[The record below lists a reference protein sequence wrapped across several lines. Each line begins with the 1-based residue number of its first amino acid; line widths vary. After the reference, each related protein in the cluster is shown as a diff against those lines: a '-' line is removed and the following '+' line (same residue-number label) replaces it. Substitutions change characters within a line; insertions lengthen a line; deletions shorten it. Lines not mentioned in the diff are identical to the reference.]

1 MTDLVI
7 LVGGKGKRLGKLTKT
22 IPKPLIKINK
32 KPFLDIL
39 LSKLISYEF
48 STIYLLCSFKKKLFF
63 TKYHRTILHK
73 SRIICI
79 DEGKQKDTGGAL
91 YKIRNKIKDNFFLIN
106 GDSFLDIDFNLISK
120 ISLNRAIGTIVT
132 TNNQNYKKNNK
143 INNLKIDNQGFI
155 ELSNNKT
162 KLMNGGIY
170 FFKKKIFDYV
180 SNKKSSLENDILDK
194 LIKRK
199 KIKGINSNNKFI
211 DIGSIKNLNLLKKNP
226 NIISQKAVFLDR
238 DGVINKLNPD
248 GYILD
253 FNQFKLLPGV
263 GNAINFLNKNGYLVI
278 IVTNQACVGKLIL
291 TEKKLHK
298 IHEKMKKKIFVNN
311 QGLINDIYYS
321 PYYKYSKNKKYRI
334 NLKDR
339 KPNPGMIIKAIK
351 KWNLRINDSFF
362 VGDSI
367 SDYNAAKK
375 IGLRFFYKDNGFFD
389 KQIKRIINK

>member
-7 LVGGKGKRLGKLTKT
+7 LVGGKGKRLGKLTKK
-22 IPKPLIKINK
+22 IPKPLIRINK

-39 LSKLISYEF
+39 LSKVISYEF
-48 STIYLLCSFKKKLFF
+48 NTIYLLCSYKKKIFF
-63 TKYHRTILHK
+63 EKYHKTLLHK

-91 YKIRNKIKDNFFLIN
+91 YKMRNIIKDNFFLIN

-132 TNNQNYKKNNK
+132 TNNKNYKGNSKM
-143 INNLKIDNQGFI
+143 NNLKIDNQGFI
-155 ELSNNKT
+155 KHSNNKT

-194 LIKRK
+194 LIKKK
-199 KIKGINSNNKFI
+199 KIKGLYSSNKFI
-211 DIGSIKNLNLLKKNP
+211 DIGSIKNLNLLKKYP

-248 GYILD
+248 GYILN
-253 FNQFKLLPGV
+253 FNQLKLLPGV
-263 GNAINFLNKNGYLVI
+263 GRAINYLNKNGYLVI
-278 IVTNQACVGKLIL
+278 VVTNQACVGKSLI
-291 TEKKLHK
+291 TEKKLNQ
-298 IHEKMKKKIFVNN
+298 IHEKMKKKIFENN
-311 QGLINDIYYS
+311 QGMINDIYYS
-321 PYYKYSKNKKYRI
+321 PYYKYSKNKKYKI
-334 NLKDR
+334 DLIDR
-339 KPNPGMIIKAIK
+339 KPNPGMILKAIM
-351 KWNLRINDSFF
+351 KWNLRIKDSFF
-362 VGDSI
+362 IGDSM

-375 IGLRFFYKDNGFFD
+375 IGLRFYYKNNELFN
-389 KQIKRIINK
+389 KQIKRIVGK

>member
-7 LVGGKGKRLGKLTKT
+7 LVGGRGKRLGKLTET

-48 STIYLLCSFKKKLFF
+48 NTIYLLCSYKKKLFF
-63 TKYHRTILHK
+63 KKYHRTILHK
-73 SRIICI
+73 SRVICI
-79 DEGKQKDTGGAL
+79 YEGKQKDTGGAL

-120 ISLNRAIGTIVT
+120 ISLNHAIGAIAT
-132 TNNQNYKKNNK
+132 TNNKNYKKNYK

-155 ELSNNKT
+155 EYSNNKT

-170 FFKKKIFDYV
+170 FFRKKIFDYV
-180 SNKKSSLENDILDK
+180 LNKKTSLENDILDE

-199 KIKGINSNNKFI
+199 KIKGIYSNNKFI
-211 DIGSIKNLNLLKKNP
+211 DIGSIKNLNSLKKNP
-226 NIISQKAVFLDR
+226 NFISQRAVFLDR
-238 DGVINKLNPD
+238 DGVINKLNPN
-248 GYILD
+248 GYILN

-263 GNAINFLNKNGYLVI
+263 GNAINFLNKNNYLVI
-278 IVTNQACVGKLIL
+278 VVTNQACVGKSII
-291 TEKKLHK
+291 TENKLHK
-298 IHEKMKKKIFVNN
+298 IHEKMKKKIFKNN

-334 NLKDR
+334 NSIDR
-339 KPNPGMIIKAIK
+339 KPNPGMILKAIK
-351 KWNLRINDSFF
+351 KWNLSINDSFF
-362 VGDSI
+362 IGDSI

-375 IGLRFFYKDNGFFD
+375 IGLRFYYKDKGFFD
-389 KQIKRIINK
+389 KQIKRIVDK

>member
-7 LVGGKGKRLGKLTKT
+7 LVGGRGKRLGKLTET

-48 STIYLLCSFKKKLFF
+48 NTIYLLCSYKKKLFF
-63 TKYHRTILHK
+63 KKYHRTILHK
-73 SRIICI
+73 SRVICI
-79 DEGKQKDTGGAL
+79 YEGKQKDTGGAL

-120 ISLNRAIGTIVT
+120 ISLNHAIGAIAT
-132 TNNQNYKKNNK
+132 TNNKNYKKNYK

-155 ELSNNKT
+155 EYSNNKT

-170 FFKKKIFDYV
+170 FFRKKIFDYV
-180 SNKKSSLENDILDK
+180 LNKKTSLENDILDE

-199 KIKGINSNNKFI
+199 KIKGIYSNNKFI

-226 NIISQKAVFLDR
+226 NFISQRAVFLDR

-248 GYILD
+248 GYILN

-263 GNAINFLNKNGYLVI
+263 GNAINFLNKNNYLVI
-278 IVTNQACVGKLIL
+278 VVTNQACVGKSII
-291 TEKKLHK
+291 TENKLHK
-298 IHEKMKKKIFVNN
+298 IHEKMKKKIFKNN

-334 NLKDR
+334 NSIDR
-339 KPNPGMIIKAIK
+339 KPNPGMILKAVK
-351 KWNLRINDSFF
+351 KWNLSINDSFF
-362 VGDSI
+362 IGDSI

-375 IGLRFFYKDNGFFD
+375 IGLRFYYKNNGLFD
-389 KQIKRIINK
+389 KQIKRIVSK

>member
-389 KQIKRIINK
+389 KQIKIIINK

>member
-170 FFKKKIFDYV
+170 
-180 SNKKSSLENDILDK
+180 L
-194 LIKRK
+194 
-199 KIKGINSNNKFI
+199 
-211 DIGSIKNLNLLKKNP
+211 
-226 NIISQKAVFLDR
+226 
-238 DGVINKLNPD
+238 
-248 GYILD
+248 
-253 FNQFKLLPGV
+253 
-263 GNAINFLNKNGYLVI
+263 
-278 IVTNQACVGKLIL
+278 
-291 TEKKLHK
+291 
-298 IHEKMKKKIFVNN
+298 
-311 QGLINDIYYS
+311 
-321 PYYKYSKNKKYRI
+321 
-334 NLKDR
+334 
-339 KPNPGMIIKAIK
+339 
-351 KWNLRINDSFF
+351 
-362 VGDSI
+362 
-367 SDYNAAKK
+367 
-375 IGLRFFYKDNGFFD
+375 
-389 KQIKRIINK
+389 

>member
-7 LVGGKGKRLGKLTKT
+7 LVGGKGKRLGTLTKKT
-22 IPKPLIKINK
+22 PKPLIKINK

-48 STIYLLCSFKKKLFF
+48 NTIYLLCSYKKKLFF
-63 TKYHRTILHK
+63 KKYHRTKLHK

-91 YKIRNKIKDNFFLIN
+91 YKIKNKIKDNFFLIN

-120 ISLNRAIGTIVT
+120 ISLNHAFGIIVT
-132 TNNQNYKKNNK
+132 TNNKNYKKNYK
-143 INNLKIDNQGFI
+143 INNLKIDNLGFI
-155 ELSNNKT
+155 EYSNNKT

-180 SNKKSSLENDILDK
+180 LNKKMSLENDILDE

-199 KIKGINSNNKFI
+199 KIKGIYSNNKFI

-226 NIISQKAVFLDR
+226 NFISQRAVFLDR
-238 DGVINKLNPD
+238 DGVINKLNSD

-253 FNQFKLLPGV
+253 FNQFKILPGV
-263 GNAINFLNKNGYLVI
+263 GNAINFLNKNDYLVI
-278 IVTNQACVGKLIL
+278 VVTNQACVGKSII

-298 IHEKMKKKIFVNN
+298 IHEKMKKKIFENN
-311 QGLINDIYYS
+311 RGLINDIYYS

-334 NLKDR
+334 NSIDR
-339 KPNPGMIIKAIK
+339 KPNPGMILKAIK

-362 VGDSI
+362 IGDSI

-375 IGLRFFYKDNGFFD
+375 IGLRFYYKDNGLFD
-389 KQIKRIINK
+389 KQIKKIVGK